1 MEAVNGQCVAVRL
14 QMKLLNPSVAKHTL
28 ADYYEKENTNNIKKK
43 SSNNSAMSL
52 VTHLPSAAKPEKQS
66 GEKKTSTK
74 LPENAAYPVTSR
86 PLFTILTW
94 QPTPTRKGRFSAVE
108 KKRAT
113 TPTITRL
120 LTFRFAVCLAQNGR
134 PMRQW
139 TGFWL
144 LNLCNIT
151 RS

>member
-94 QPTPTRKGRFSAVE
+94 QPTPTRKRTILCGREKACNNSYNNSLAHFSLCCLFSP
-108 KKRAT
+108 KR
-113 TPTITRL
+113 
-120 LTFRFAVCLAQNGR
+120 
-134 PMRQW
+134 
-139 TGFWL
+139 
-144 LNLCNIT
+144 
-151 RS
+151 